1 MTFLNPLLLIG
12 ALGLALPILAHLLN
26 RFQVKQTDW
35 AAMQFLNRA
44 VRVRSRQ
51 IKLRDL
57 LLLIMRCVAMI
68 LLILALSRPAWTGDS
83 WLPGERRAGVVI
95 ALDNSFSMGHGRV
108 GGPGSVGGPGKV
120 GGPSGAEGE
129 TRFDEALKR
138 IEVIRDKMAPGD
150 PITLVLMGGEDE
162 VVLRNMAYDEQRFD
176 EALAKLSVGSGTLD
190 LANEPK
196 RIAELVADMEAPQ
209 KEVYLITDAQASD
222 WKQPSSQLR
231 EAIAELGASADVFVV
246 PVTSDDSNLAVTDLE
261 LVSGVLRK
269 GTTARYRATVRNCG
283 SAPATNIAVQ
293 CRIDGVEV
301 DRKIIPLIPAGAS
314 ETVSLFV
321 PFYNAGATRITA
333 EVSGDALEAD
343 NIRRTV
349 AVVRDRV
356 SVLCVDGSSGDA
368 GRLVVAALLARA
380 DGVQSEDYIVR
391 SVPWLSF
398 PAENL
403 SEVDVVVF
411 ADVPEITE
419 QQAEDLEKFVREGN
433 GLIWF
438 AGHDVKAGAW
448 NDRVASPETPLLPA
462 RLKNAVSSRDA
473 QGAGKPLDADM
484 PDHSVCLPL
493 LSLPEDLLS
502 ETRFNEVFEVE
513 PSPGSFTVLRLAGSG
528 APLLLEQSLG
538 RGQVFMFT
546 TTAENDWNNMALTP
560 VFPMVMQQI
569 VTYLSGREFERPR
582 SVGDSLTLTYMDQPD
597 ASDAVFETPAGD
609 NITVPVRE
617 VGGQFVALLESAP
630 EAGYYTARVSVQAA
644 DVPIA
649 VNVDAA
655 ESDVTS
661 LAEAELTQNLEGL
674 GLDVVY
680 GDAALSSAIEAG
692 RTGRSA
698 WRYFMIGALIFLLIE
713 CLLADRMLVRN
724 NRKHSPGQAD
734 ETTDKSLAQNV

>member
-26 RFQVKQTDW
+26 RFQVQHTDW

-68 LLILALSRPAWTGDS
+68 LLVLALSRPSWTGDS
-83 WLPGERRAGVVI
+83 MLPGERRAGVVI
-95 ALDNSFSMGHGRV
+95 AIDSSFSMGHG
-108 GGPGSVGGPGKV
+108 SEGK
-120 GGPSGAEGE
+120 

-138 IEVIRDKMAPGD
+138 VEVIRNKMAPGD
-150 PITLVLMGGEDE
+150 PITLALMGGDDR
-162 VVLRNMAYDEQRFD
+162 VVLRNMAYSDQRFD
-176 EALAKLSVGSGTLD
+176 DALVGLSAGPGTMD

-209 KEVYLITDAQASD
+209 KEVYIITDAQASD

-231 EAIAELGASADVFVV
+231 EAMADLGARANVFVV
-246 PVTSDDSNLAVTDLE
+246 PVTGDDSNLAVTDLE

-283 SAPATNIAVQ
+283 SAPASSVSVQ
-293 CRIDGVEV
+293 CRVDGVEI
-301 DRKIIPLIPAGAS
+301 DRKIIPVIEAGSS

-321 PFYNAGATRITA
+321 PFHNAGATRITA
-333 EVSGDALEAD
+333 EVSGDALAAD
-343 NIRRTV
+343 NVRRTV

-398 PAENL
+398 PAEDL
-403 SEVDVVVF
+403 SQVDVVVI
-411 ADVPEITE
+411 ADVPEITK
-419 QQAEDLEKFVREGN
+419 QQANDLEKFVREGN
-433 GLIWF
+433 GLVWF
-438 AGHDVKAGAW
+438 AGNDVKAGAW
-448 NDRVASPETPLLPA
+448 NDRAASPETPLLPA
-462 RLKNAVSSRDA
+462 QLKSVVNSRDA

-484 PDHSVCLPL
+484 PDHTVCQPL

-502 ETRFNEVFEVE
+502 ETRFNEVMEVT
-513 PSPGSFTVLRLAGSG
+513 PSPNSFTVLRLAGSG

-582 SVGDSLTLTYMDQPD
+582 SVGDSLSLTYVDQPD
-597 ASDAVFETPAGD
+597 ANDAVFETPAGD

-617 VGGQFVALLESAP
+617 VGGQYVALLESAP
-630 EAGYYTARVSVQAA
+630 EDGYYTARVSVQAA
-644 DVPIA
+644 GVPIA
-649 VNVDAA
+649 VNVDSA
-655 ESDVTS
+655 ESDIGS
-661 LAEAELTQNLEGL
+661 LPEAELTENLEGL
-674 GLDVVY
+674 GLSVVY
-680 GDAALSSAIEAG
+680 GDVELSSAIESS

-698 WRYFMIGALIFLLIE
+698 WRFFMIAALIFLLIE
-713 CLLADRMLVRN
+713 CLLADRMMVRN
-724 NRKHSPGQAD
+724 TTKRKAGDDAMDD
-734 ETTDKSLAQNV
+734 ESSDTLPQNA

>member
-26 RFQVKQTDW
+26 RFQVQHTDW

-68 LLILALSRPAWTGDS
+68 LLVLALSRPSWTGDS
-83 WLPGERRAGVVI
+83 MLPGERRAGVVI
-95 ALDNSFSMGHGRV
+95 AIDSSFSMGHG
-108 GGPGSVGGPGKV
+108 PEGK
-120 GGPSGAEGE
+120 

-138 IEVIRDKMAPGD
+138 VEVIRSKMAPGD
-150 PITLVLMGGEDE
+150 PITLALMGGDDR
-162 VVLRNMAYDEQRFD
+162 VVLRNMAYSDQRFD
-176 EALAKLSVGSGTLD
+176 DALVGLSAGPGTMD

-209 KEVYLITDAQASD
+209 KEVYIITDAQASD

-231 EAIAELGASADVFVV
+231 EAIADLGARANVFVV
-246 PVTSDDSNLAVTDLE
+246 PVTGDDSNLAVTDLE

-283 SAPATNIAVQ
+283 SAPASSVSVQ
-293 CRIDGVEV
+293 CRVDGVEI
-301 DRKIIPLIPAGAS
+301 DRKIIPVIEAGSS

-321 PFYNAGATRITA
+321 PFHNAGATRITA
-333 EVSGDALEAD
+333 EVSGDALAAD
-343 NIRRTV
+343 NVRRTV

-398 PAENL
+398 PAEDL
-403 SEVDVVVF
+403 SQVDVVVI
-411 ADVPEITE
+411 ADVPEITK
-419 QQAEDLEKFVREGN
+419 QQANDLEKFVREGN
-433 GLIWF
+433 GLVWF
-438 AGHDVKAGAW
+438 AGNDVKAGAW
-448 NDRVASPETPLLPA
+448 NDRAASPETPLLPA
-462 RLKNAVSSRDA
+462 QLKSVVNSRDA

-484 PDHSVCLPL
+484 PDHTVCQPL

-502 ETRFNEVFEVE
+502 ETRFNEVMEVT
-513 PSPGSFTVLRLAGSG
+513 PSPNSFTVLRLAGSG

-582 SVGDSLTLTYMDQPD
+582 SVGDSLSLTYVDQPD
-597 ASDAVFETPAGD
+597 ANDAVFETPAGD

-617 VGGQFVALLESAP
+617 VGGQYVALLESAP
-630 EAGYYTARVSVQAA
+630 EDGYYTARVSVQAA
-644 DVPIA
+644 GVPIA
-649 VNVDAA
+649 VNVDSA
-655 ESDVTS
+655 ESDIGS
-661 LAEAELTQNLEGL
+661 LPEAELTENLEGL
-674 GLDVVY
+674 GLSVVY
-680 GDAALSSAIEAG
+680 GDVELSSAIESS

-698 WRYFMIGALIFLLIE
+698 WRFFMIAALIFLLIE
-713 CLLADRMLVRN
+713 CLLADRMMVRN
-724 NRKHSPGQAD
+724 TTKRKAGDDAMDD
-734 ETTDKSLAQNV
+734 ESSDTLPQNA

>member
-12 ALGLALPILAHLLN
+12 GLGLALPILAHLLN
-26 RFQVKQTDW
+26 RFQVQHTDW

-68 LLILALSRPAWTGDS
+68 LLILALSRPAWTGNS

-95 ALDNSFSMGHGRV
+95 ALDNSFSMGHG
-108 GGPGSVGGPGKV
+108 
-120 GGPSGAEGE
+120 AQGE

-138 IEVIRDKMAPGD
+138 IEVIREKMAPGD
-150 PITLVLMGGEDE
+150 PITLTLMGGDDQ
-162 VVLRNMAYDEQRFD
+162 VVLRNMAYDGQRFED
-176 EALAKLSVGSGTLD
+176 ALAELVVGPCRVD

-196 RIAELVADMEAPQ
+196 RIADLVADMEAPQ
-209 KEVYLITDAQASD
+209 KEVYVITDAQASD

-231 EAIAELGASADVFVV
+231 EAIAELGAQADVFVV
-246 PVTSDDSNLAVTDLE
+246 PVSSDDSNLAVTDLE

-283 SAPATNIAVQ
+283 SSPMTNIAVR
-293 CRIDGVEV
+293 CRVDGVEI
-301 DRKIIPLIPAGAS
+301 DRKIIPAIPAGTS

-321 PFYNAGATRITA
+321 PFHNAGSTRITA
-333 EVSGDALEAD
+333 EVSGDTLIAD
-343 NIRRTV
+343 NVRRTV

-368 GRLVVAALLARA
+368 GRLLVSALLARA
-380 DGVQSEDYIVR
+380 GGMQGEDYTVR

-398 PAENL
+398 PAEDL
-403 SEVDVVVF
+403 SKIDVVVL
-411 ADVPEITE
+411 ANVPEITE
-419 QQAEDLEKFVREGN
+419 QQAVELENFVRAGN
-433 GLIWF
+433 GLVWF
-438 AGHDVKAGAW
+438 GGKDVKAAAW
-448 NDRVASPETPLLPA
+448 NDLAAGPEAPLLPA
-462 RLKNAVSSRDA
+462 LLKNVMNSRDA

-493 LSLPEDLLS
+493 LSLPEDLLN
-502 ETRFNEVFEVE
+502 ETRFTEVLEVQ
-513 PSPGSFTVLRLAGSG
+513 PLPNSFTVLRLAGSG
-528 APLLLEQSLG
+528 APVLLEQSLG

-582 SVGDSLTLTYMDQPD
+582 SVGDSLTLTYVDQPD
-597 ASDAVFETPAGD
+597 ASDAVFETPAGE
-609 NITVPVRE
+609 NVTVPVRE

-630 EAGYYTARVSVQAA
+630 EDGYYTARVSVQAA
-644 DVPIA
+644 GVPIA
-649 VNVDAA
+649 VNVDPS
-655 ESDVTS
+655 ESNVAS
-661 LAEAELTQNLEGL
+661 LPEAELTENLEAL
-674 GLDVVY
+674 GLNLVY
-680 GDAALSSAIEAG
+680 GDAALASAIESS

-698 WRYFMIGALIFLLIE
+698 WRLLMMAALIFLLIE
-713 CLLADRMLVRN
+713 CLLADRMMVRN
-724 NRKHSPGQAD
+724 TRKPSSSGTNDDP
-734 ETTDKSLAQNV
+734 LPQNV

>member
-26 RFQVKQTDW
+26 RFQVQHTDW

-68 LLILALSRPAWTGDS
+68 LLVLALSRPSWTGDS
-83 WLPGERRAGVVI
+83 MLPGERRAGVVI
-95 ALDNSFSMGHGRV
+95 AIDSSFSMSHG
-108 GGPGSVGGPGKV
+108 PEGK
-120 GGPSGAEGE
+120 

-138 IEVIRDKMAPGD
+138 VEVIRNKMAPGD
-150 PITLVLMGGEDE
+150 PITLALMGGDDR
-162 VVLRNMAYDEQRFD
+162 VVLRNMAYSDQRFD
-176 EALAKLSVGSGTLD
+176 DALVGLSAGPGTMD

-209 KEVYLITDAQASD
+209 KEVYIITDAQASD

-231 EAIAELGASADVFVV
+231 EAIADLGARANVFVV
-246 PVTSDDSNLAVTDLE
+246 PVTGDDSNLAVTDLE

-283 SAPATNIAVQ
+283 SAPASSVSVQ
-293 CRIDGVEV
+293 CRVDGVEI
-301 DRKIIPLIPAGAS
+301 DRKIIPVIEAGSS

-321 PFYNAGATRITA
+321 PFHNAGATRITA
-333 EVSGDALEAD
+333 EVSGDALAAD
-343 NIRRTV
+343 NVRRTV

-398 PAENL
+398 PAEDL
-403 SEVDVVVF
+403 SQVDVVVI
-411 ADVPEITE
+411 ADVPEITK
-419 QQAEDLEKFVREGN
+419 QQANDLEKFVREGN
-433 GLIWF
+433 GLVWF
-438 AGHDVKAGAW
+438 AGNDVKAGAW
-448 NDRVASPETPLLPA
+448 NDRAASPETPLLPA
-462 RLKNAVSSRDA
+462 QLKSVVNSRDA

-484 PDHSVCLPL
+484 PDHTVCQPL

-502 ETRFNEVFEVE
+502 ETRFNEVMEVT
-513 PSPGSFTVLRLAGSG
+513 PSPNSFTVLRLAGSG

-582 SVGDSLTLTYMDQPD
+582 SVGDSLSLTYVDQPD
-597 ASDAVFETPAGD
+597 ANDAVFETPAGD

-617 VGGQFVALLESAP
+617 VGGQYVALLESAP
-630 EAGYYTARVSVQAA
+630 EDGYYTARVSVQAA
-644 DVPIA
+644 GVPIA
-649 VNVDAA
+649 VNVDSA
-655 ESDVTS
+655 ESDIGS
-661 LAEAELTQNLEGL
+661 LPEAELTENLEGL
-674 GLDVVY
+674 GLSVVY
-680 GDAALSSAIEAG
+680 GDVELSSAIESS

-698 WRYFMIGALIFLLIE
+698 WRFFMIAALIFLLIE
-713 CLLADRMLVRN
+713 CLLADRMMVRN
-724 NRKHSPGQAD
+724 TTKRKAGDDAMDD
-734 ETTDKSLAQNV
+734 ESSDTLPQNA

>member
-26 RFQVKQTDW
+26 RFQVQHTDW

-68 LLILALSRPAWTGDS
+68 LLVLALSRPSWTGDS
-83 WLPGERRAGVVI
+83 MLPGERRAGVVI
-95 ALDNSFSMGHGRV
+95 AIDSSFSMGHG
-108 GGPGSVGGPGKV
+108 PEGK
-120 GGPSGAEGE
+120 

-138 IEVIRDKMAPGD
+138 VEVIRNKMAPGD
-150 PITLVLMGGEDE
+150 PITLALMGGDDR
-162 VVLRNMAYDEQRFD
+162 VVLRNMAYSDQRFD
-176 EALAKLSVGSGTLD
+176 DALVGLSAGPGTMD

-209 KEVYLITDAQASD
+209 KEVYIITDAQASD

-231 EAIAELGASADVFVV
+231 EAMADLGARANVFVV
-246 PVTSDDSNLAVTDLE
+246 PVTGDDSNLAVTDLE

-283 SAPATNIAVQ
+283 SATASSVSVQ
-293 CRIDGVEV
+293 CRVDGVEI
-301 DRKIIPLIPAGAS
+301 DRKIIPVIEAGSS

-321 PFYNAGATRITA
+321 PFHNAGATRITA
-333 EVSGDALEAD
+333 EVSGDALAAD
-343 NIRRTV
+343 NVRRTV

-398 PAENL
+398 PAEDL
-403 SEVDVVVF
+403 SQVDVVVI
-411 ADVPEITE
+411 ADVPEITK
-419 QQAEDLEKFVREGN
+419 QQANDLEKFVREGN
-433 GLIWF
+433 GLVWF
-438 AGHDVKAGAW
+438 AGNDVKAGAW
-448 NDRVASPETPLLPA
+448 NDRAASPETPLLPA
-462 RLKNAVSSRDA
+462 QLKSVVNSRDA

-484 PDHSVCLPL
+484 PDHTVCQPL

-502 ETRFNEVFEVE
+502 ETRFNEVMEVT
-513 PSPGSFTVLRLAGSG
+513 PSPNSFTVLRLAGSG

-582 SVGDSLTLTYMDQPD
+582 SVGDSLSLTYVDQPD
-597 ASDAVFETPAGD
+597 ANDAVFETPAGD

-617 VGGQFVALLESAP
+617 VGGQYVALLESAP
-630 EAGYYTARVSVQAA
+630 EDGYYTARVSVQAA
-644 DVPIA
+644 GVPIA
-649 VNVDAA
+649 VNVDSA
-655 ESDVTS
+655 ESDIGS
-661 LAEAELTQNLEGL
+661 LPEAELTENLEGL
-674 GLDVVY
+674 GLSVVY
-680 GDAALSSAIEAG
+680 GDVELSSAIESS

-698 WRYFMIGALIFLLIE
+698 WRFFMIAALIFLLIE
-713 CLLADRMLVRN
+713 CLLADRMMVRN
-724 NRKHSPGQAD
+724 TTKRKAGDDAMDD
-734 ETTDKSLAQNV
+734 ESSDTLPQNA